1 MKEITHGLNHD
12 FIFHC
17 SHKKGSVFRVCT
29 MIYNSDDFIGF
40 PINHPPKTTE
50 AAVPQQPRKERNEAI
65 FQQQCCRHP
74 GQTGAVGPIG
84 KNPPEID

>member
-1 MKEITHGLNHD
+1 
-12 FIFHC
+12 
-17 SHKKGSVFRVCT
+17 
-29 MIYNSDDFIGF
+29 MINISLQPEDNCQCLEYYEMYNFDDFIGF
-40 PINHPPKTTE
+40 PISHPPKTTE

-84 KNPPEID
+84 KNPPEINSKSLEN